1 MIKYSTK
8 IENNKFVVNFDLTPK
23 DIKCSRSNYT
33 ATHKGAGT
41 TSRYGIWEG
50 VKLVKVQGRVNTSS
64 AWKNYG
70 TNTKPSISTSNNGDT
85 IQIKATYQIKTMG
98 YHWQCKNGT
107 YPFFYYGNVGGNPKR
122 YSKGHFTDSKPAT
135 PDNNLYNIHALVP
148 KDWKHVGSDW
158 SDWAYKHGQATQNWA
173 IDSGKYEQRNAN
185 VEAATSSNGWISD
198 SNLKQQWRKSCMF
211 TFQKEFTLN
220 IKSSGIIKDATTPV
234 LTVHAAK
241 GDSGKITVKYQDKN
255 KCKGHIKIKA
265 YCKDKTA
272 DVMTYSNSTHFSNGV
287 QKDIT
292 VDFMKLF
299 GESYR
304 GNDIKYEAWAQ
315 NDYKKESK
323 STGKKGGHRFNGR
336 PSIPTGLF
344 VKGEKDIIY
353 NNVIFSWNASTDPD
367 KDSLTYD
374 IHLIANSE
382 NGTKIKDLTIATKV
396 KTLNYKYSI
405 ANDPDNCNYKFKV
418 RASDGQLTSN
428 WSDELNF
435 KKGAKPTGSIALIS
449 PDIDDTNLY
458 CNRPRFVFTGYDG
471 KSIFIVNING
481 KNYDSKNNSE
491 LFTINKNKVMFCK
504 DIAEEK
510 IKISGHMKN
519 EYGNSASSATYNFI
533 IKNLN
538 YNIKEGEII
547 TGNSIDTIVKTIKDK
562 LKAYKTDINLQQ
574 FEPKITLI
582 KANDY
587 NKCYNALKAINDRIN
602 NAINTDTFDVTM
614 QSQLVNVG
622 DYNDDVLWNKLIQD
636 IKNI

>member
-33 ATHKGAGT
+33 AIHKGAGT

-122 YSKGHFTDSKPAT
+122 YPKGHFTDSKPAT

-220 IKSSGIIKDATTPV
+220 VKSSGIVKDATTPV

-255 KCKGHIKIKA
+255 KCKGYIKIKA

-292 VDFMKLF
+292 VDFVKLF
-299 GESYR
+299 GENYR

-344 VKGEKDIIY
+344 VKGEEDIIY

-374 IHLIANSE
+374 IHLTANSE
-382 NGTKIKDLTIATKV
+382 NGTKIKDLVIANKV
-396 KTLNYKYSI
+396 KTLSHKYSI
-405 ANDPDNCNYKFKV
+405 ANDPDNCSYKFKV
-418 RASDGQLTSN
+418 RASDGLLKSN
-428 WSDELNF
+428 WSSELAF

-449 PDIDDTNLY
+449 PNIDNSILF
-458 CNRPRFVFTGYDG
+458 CNRPRFVFDGYDG
-471 KSIFIVNING
+471 KSIFVVNLNG
-481 KNYDSKNNSE
+481 KEYNSRDNANM
-491 LFTINKNKVMFCK
+491 FTVGGNKIMFCTTIT
-504 DIAEEK
+504 DTV
-510 IKISGHMKN
+510 IKISAYMKN
-519 EYGNSASSATYNFI
+519 EYGKSGISRTYVFEYKNINYDIKENEIATSVSINNIIDI
-533 IKNLN
+533 IKT
-538 YNIKEGEII
+538 K
-547 TGNSIDTIVKTIKDK
+547 S
-562 LKAYKTDINLQQ
+562 KAYKTAVNIDNLTSKQSV
-574 FEPKITLI
+574 ITA
-582 KANDY
+582 KEY
-587 NKCYNALKAINDRIN
+587 NACYNILKAINDRIN
-602 NAINTDTFDVTM
+602 NMINTNVFDVTM
-614 QSQLVNVG
+614 SSNLVNVG
-622 DYNDDVLWNKLIQD
+622 DSNDDALWDNLIKD

>member
-33 ATHKGAGT
+33 AIHKGAGT

-122 YSKGHFTDSKPAT
+122 YPKGHFTDSKPAT

-173 IDSGKYEQRNAN
+173 FDSGRYEQRNAN

-220 IKSSGIIKDATTPV
+220 IKSSGIVKDATTPV

-255 KCKGHIKIKA
+255 KCKGHIKVKA

-292 VDFMKLF
+292 VDFVKLF
-299 GESYR
+299 GENYR

-344 VKGEKDIIY
+344 VKGEEDIIY

-374 IHLIANSE
+374 IHLTANSE
-382 NGTKIKDLTIATKV
+382 NGTKIKDLVIANKV
-396 KTLNYKYSI
+396 KTLSHKYSI
-405 ANDPDNCNYKFKV
+405 ANDPDNCSYKFKV
-418 RASDGQLTSN
+418 RASDGLLKSN
-428 WSDELNF
+428 WSSELAF

-449 PDIDDTNLY
+449 PNIDNSILF
-458 CNRPRFVFTGYDG
+458 CNRPRFVFDGYDG
-471 KSIFIVNING
+471 KSIFVVNLN
-481 KNYDSKNNSE
+481 SKEYNSRDNANM
-491 LFTINKNKVMFCK
+491 FTIGGNKIMFCTTIT
-504 DIAEEK
+504 DTV
-510 IKISGHMKN
+510 IKISAYMKN
-519 EYGNSASSATYNFI
+519 EYGKSGISRTYIFEYKNINYDIKENEIATSVSINNIIDI
-533 IKNLN
+533 IKT
-538 YNIKEGEII
+538 K
-547 TGNSIDTIVKTIKDK
+547 S
-562 LKAYKTDINLQQ
+562 KAYKTAVNIDNLTSKQSI
-574 FEPKITLI
+574 ITA
-582 KANDY
+582 KEY
-587 NKCYNALKAINDRIN
+587 NACYNILKAINDRIN
-602 NAINTDTFDVTM
+602 NMINTNVFDVTM
-614 QSQLVNVG
+614 SSNLVNVG
-622 DYNDDVLWNKLIQD
+622 DSNDDALWDNLIKD

>member
-173 IDSGKYEQRNAN
+173 FDSGRYEQRNAN

-220 IKSSGIIKDATTPV
+220 IKSSGIVKDATTPV

-255 KCKGHIKIKA
+255 KCKGHIKVKA

-299 GESYR
+299 GENYR

-344 VKGEKDIIY
+344 VKGEEDIIY

-382 NGTKIKDLTIATKV
+382 NGTKIKDLVIANKV
-396 KTLNYKYSI
+396 KTLSHKYSI

-418 RASDGQLTSN
+418 RASDGLLKSN
-428 WSDELNF
+428 WSSELAF

-449 PDIDDTNLY
+449 PNIDNSILF
-458 CNRPRFVFTGYDG
+458 CNRPRFVFDGYDG
-471 KSIFIVNING
+471 KSIFVVNLNG
-481 KNYDSKNNSE
+481 KEYNSRDNANM
-491 LFTINKNKVMFCK
+491 FTIGGNKIMFCTTIT
-504 DIAEEK
+504 DTV
-510 IKISGHMKN
+510 IKISAYMKN
-519 EYGNSASSATYNFI
+519 EYGKSGISRTYIFEYKNINYDIKENEIATSVSINNIIDI
-533 IKNLN
+533 IKT
-538 YNIKEGEII
+538 K
-547 TGNSIDTIVKTIKDK
+547 S
-562 LKAYKTDINLQQ
+562 KAYKTAVNIDNLTSKQSI
-574 FEPKITLI
+574 ITA
-582 KANDY
+582 KEY
-587 NKCYNALKAINDRIN
+587 NACYNILKAINDRIN
-602 NAINTDTFDVTM
+602 NMINTNVFDVTM
-614 QSQLVNVG
+614 SSNLVNVG
-622 DYNDDVLWNKLIQD
+622 DSNDDALWDNLIKD

>member
-173 IDSGKYEQRNAN
+173 FDSGRYEQRNAN

-220 IKSSGIIKDATTPV
+220 IKSSGIVKDATTPV

-255 KCKGHIKIKA
+255 KCKGHIKVKA

-272 DVMTYSNSTHFSNGV
+272 DVMTYSNSTHFSNGT

-299 GESYR
+299 GENYR

-344 VKGEKDIIY
+344 VKGEEDIIY

-374 IHLIANSE
+374 IHLTANSE
-382 NGTKIKDLTIATKV
+382 NGTKIKDLVIANKV
-396 KTLNYKYSI
+396 KNLSHKYSI

-418 RASDGQLTSN
+418 RASDGLLKSN
-428 WSDELNF
+428 WSSELAF

-449 PDIDDTNLY
+449 PNIDNSILF
-458 CNRPRFVFTGYDG
+458 CNRPRFVFDGYDG
-471 KSIFIVNING
+471 KSIFVVNLNG
-481 KNYDSKNNSE
+481 KEYNSRDNANM
-491 LFTINKNKVMFCK
+491 FTIGGNKIMFCTTIT
-504 DIAEEK
+504 DTV
-510 IKISGHMKN
+510 IKISAYMKN
-519 EYGNSASSATYNFI
+519 EYGKSGISRTYIFEYKNINYDIKENEIATSVSINNIIDI
-533 IKNLN
+533 IKT
-538 YNIKEGEII
+538 K
-547 TGNSIDTIVKTIKDK
+547 S
-562 LKAYKTDINLQQ
+562 KAYKTAVNIDNLTSKQSV
-574 FEPKITLI
+574 ITA
-582 KANDY
+582 KEY
-587 NKCYNALKAINDRIN
+587 NACYNILKAINDRIN
-602 NAINTDTFDVTM
+602 NMINTNVFDVTM
-614 QSQLVNVG
+614 SSNLVNVG
-622 DYNDDVLWNKLIQD
+622 DSNDDALWDNLIKD

>member
-122 YSKGHFTDSKPAT
+122 YPKGHFTDSKPAT

-220 IKSSGIIKDATTPV
+220 VKSSGIVKDATTPV

-292 VDFMKLF
+292 VDFVKLF
-299 GESYR
+299 GENYR

-344 VKGEKDIIY
+344 VKGEEDIIY

-374 IHLIANSE
+374 IHLTANSE
-382 NGTKIKDLTIATKV
+382 NGTKIKDLVIANKV
-396 KTLNYKYSI
+396 KTLSHKYSI
-405 ANDPDNCNYKFKV
+405 ANDPDNCSYKFKV
-418 RASDGQLTSN
+418 RASDGLLKSN
-428 WSDELNF
+428 WSSELAF

-449 PDIDDTNLY
+449 PNIDNSILF
-458 CNRPRFVFTGYDG
+458 CNRPRFVFDGYDG
-471 KSIFIVNING
+471 KSIFVVNLNG
-481 KNYDSKNNSE
+481 KEYNSRDNANM
-491 LFTINKNKVMFCK
+491 FTVGGNKIMFCTTIT
-504 DIAEEK
+504 DTV
-510 IKISGHMKN
+510 IKISAYMKN
-519 EYGNSASSATYNFI
+519 EYGKSGISRTYVFEYKNINYDIKENEIATSVSINNIIDI
-533 IKNLN
+533 IKT
-538 YNIKEGEII
+538 K
-547 TGNSIDTIVKTIKDK
+547 S
-562 LKAYKTDINLQQ
+562 KAYKTAVNIDNLTSKQSV
-574 FEPKITLI
+574 ITA
-582 KANDY
+582 KEY
-587 NKCYNALKAINDRIN
+587 NACYNILKAINDRIN
-602 NAINTDTFDVTM
+602 NMINTNVFDVTM
-614 QSQLVNVG
+614 SSNLVNVG
-622 DYNDDVLWNKLIQD
+622 DSNDDALWDNLIKD